1 MKKPNTAHN
10 LAETILSPRFL
21 RVCALAYGASCA
33 ALWISLLLSFAT
45 GAKTPGQGL
54 GPDFPAFYTAAWMVH
69 HGESSQLYDFN
80 RQLEIQRALKLNAG
94 ANDLSAWVHPPHGAW
109 LLAPLANFSPR
120 TAYAFYCV
128 FLLMCFAGGLFL
140 LRRMCPRLRRR
151 EFNALWLL
159 AMISSP
165 LYFSISAGQNTGL
178 MCLLQVLTIA
188 AWAQNRQALSGF
200 AVVLGL
206 LKPHLFL
213 AWLPFWIA
221 QKKWRALA
229 TFFVGTTVVVA
240 FSMWFFGTDVFARE
254 WRSLQSDLYQRYETA
269 HAFKMFSWPS
279 FWRLL
284 LGANFVSTI
293 LGAACALA
301 ILARTCWL
309 WTRSRDTV
317 LLGAISVAS
326 IVLCVP
332 HLPIYDLGL
341 LLVSVL
347 IFTDRVL
354 EVARER
360 LTDLRLCL
368 LALIFFATLG
378 DEWARQTG
386 LQIVVPLLTFIW
398 WRAQSL
404 LHLETVDYEK
414 TSQN

>member
-1 MKKPNTAHN
+1 MKNTNATLRN

-21 RVCALAYGASCA
+21 RVAAWTYGAACA
-33 ALWISLLLSFAT
+33 ALWISMFLTFAT

-54 GPDFPAFYTAAWMVH
+54 GPDFSAFYTAAWMTH
-69 HGESSQLYDFN
+69 NGQAHNLYNFDK
-80 RQLEIQRALKLNAG
+80 QLEVQRALKLNES
-94 ANDLSAWVHPPHGAW
+94 ANNLSAWVHPPHGAW

-120 TAYAFYCV
+120 AAYAMYSV
-128 FLLMCFAGGLFL
+128 FLLACFAMGLVL
-140 LRRMCPRLRRR
+140 LRRMCPRLKPK
-151 EFNALWLL
+151 EFNGVWVL
-159 AMISSP
+159 AMLSAP
-165 LYFSISAGQNTGL
+165 VYFSISAGQNTGL
-178 MCLLQVLTIA
+178 MFLLQVAAIA
-188 AWAQNRQALSGF
+188 ALLQRQTLSGF

-221 QKKWRALA
+221 HKKWRALA
-229 TFFVGTTVVVA
+229 AFAIGAILVLA

-254 WRSLQSDLYQRYETA
+254 KSALQSDLYQRYESL

-284 LGANFVSTI
+284 LGANFVSTM

-301 ILARTCWL
+301 ILARTFWL
-309 WTRSRDTV
+309 WTRSRDLV
-317 LLGAISVAS
+317 LLGALSVAS

-332 HLPIYDLGL
+332 HLPVYDLGL
-341 LLVSVL
+341 LLIPAL

-360 LTDLRLCL
+360 LIDLPLCL
-368 LALIFFATLG
+368 LALVVFATLG
-378 DEWARQTG
+378 DEWARQTHF
-386 LQIVVPLLTFIW
+386 QIVVPLLTFIW

-404 LHLETVDYEK
+404 LSSEIVDYEK
-414 TSQN
+414 TFQN